1 MNVNVEHDFHM
12 VGGEGEISYAKNS
25 RVQVTTHLSPSLTPP
40 LPLAWCVNSL
50 HVSNKQ

>member
-40 LPLAWCVNSL
+40 PPPPRLVCQQLAC
-50 HVSNKQ
+50 K

>member
-40 LPLAWCVNSL
+40 PPRLVCQQLAC
-50 HVSNKQ
+50 K